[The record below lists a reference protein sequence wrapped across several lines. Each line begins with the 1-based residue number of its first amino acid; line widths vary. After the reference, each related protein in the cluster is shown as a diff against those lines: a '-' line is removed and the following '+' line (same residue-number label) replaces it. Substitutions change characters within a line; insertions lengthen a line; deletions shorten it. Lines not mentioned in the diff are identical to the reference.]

1 MDYVKLV
8 TEELNKHGPV
18 DLSHLKS
25 KMKEYSHGPK
35 HKGYI
40 DKEGN
45 AGITH
50 LALHKKAIDAGYRYT
65 HKHPSEV
72 DGKETTYHSYTKN
85 AGPYADHKMTIA
97 TRGKKVW
104 TVEHNTITDHS

>member
-1 MDYVKLV
+1 MDYVKLIA
-8 TEELNKHGPV
+8 EELNKNEPV

-40 DKEGN
+40 DKEGT
-45 AGITH
+45 AAVTH
-50 LALHKKAIDAGYRYT
+50 VALHKKATDAGYRYT
-65 HKHPSEV
+65 HKLPSKV

-97 TRGKKVW
+97 TRGNKVW

>member
-8 TEELNKHGPV
+8 TEELNKHTAV

-25 KMKEYSHGPK
+25 KMKEYSHGPN

-40 DKEGN
+40 DDAGTS
-45 AGITH
+45 GITH
-50 LALHKKAIDAGYRYT
+50 PELHKKATEAGYRYT
-65 HKHPSEV
+65 RKLPSSV

-85 AGPYADHKMTIA
+85 GGPYSDHHLTIA

-104 TVEHNTITDHS
+104 TVEHKTVKDNS